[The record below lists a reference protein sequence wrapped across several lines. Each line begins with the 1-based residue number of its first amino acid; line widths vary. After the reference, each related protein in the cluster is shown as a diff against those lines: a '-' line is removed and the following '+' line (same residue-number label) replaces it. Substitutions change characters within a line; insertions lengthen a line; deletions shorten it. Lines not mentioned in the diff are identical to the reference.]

1 MKFPRLPNL
10 KLELKRLCHSGFVDN
25 RNVAQPVRC
34 GQPLRV
40 VNGHKCRSRAGTPID
55 GVAGHHNEQARTR

>member
-25 RNVAQPVRC
+25 RNVAQPMRC
-34 GQPLRV
+34 DQPRV
-40 VNGHKCRSRAGTPID
+40 VNDHKGRSRAGTPID
-55 GVAGHHNEQARTR
+55 GVAGRHNEQARTR